1 MNSTSRPFDPL
12 ELKRLEESLRK
23 ELVWLIAEFKIL
35 FKTQIEKNP
44 KNSKKLANEILDYI
58 LENTLVYDN
67 IILYNLFTE
76 TMENI
81 EKMYPDLF

>member
-1 MNSTSRPFDPL
+1 MEVSVNYPQV
-12 ELKRLEESLRK
+12 LEESLRK
-23 ELVWLIAEFKIL
+23 ELEWLIEEFKIL
-35 FKTQIEKNP
+35 FKSKIEIDP
-44 KNSKKLANEILDYI
+44 KNDKKLANEILDFI
-58 LENTLVYDN
+58 LENTLVNDN

>member
-1 MNSTSRPFDPL
+1 MEVS
-12 ELKRLEESLRK
+12 LKYYQILEESLRK
-23 ELVWLIAEFKIL
+23 ELVWLIEEFKIL
-35 FKTQIEKNP
+35 FKSKNEIDP
-44 KNSKKLANEILDYI
+44 NKDKKLANEILDYI
-58 LENTLVYDN
+58 LENTLVSDN

>member
-1 MNSTSRPFDPL
+1 MEVSI
-12 ELKRLEESLRK
+12 KYYQVLEESLRK
-23 ELVWLIAEFKIL
+23 ELVWLIDEFKIL
-35 FKTQIEKNP
+35 FKSKKEIEP
-44 KNSKKLANEILDYI
+44 KKDRKLANEILDYI

>member
-1 MNSTSRPFDPL
+1 MEVSINYNQA
-12 ELKRLEESLRK
+12 LEESLRK
-23 ELVWLIAEFKIL
+23 ELLWLIEEFKIL
-35 FKTQIEKNP
+35 FKSKVEIDP
-44 KNSKKLANEILDYI
+44 KNDKKLANEILDFF

-67 IILYNLFTE
+67 IILYNLFTK

>member
-1 MNSTSRPFDPL
+1 MEVSINYHQV
-12 ELKRLEESLRK
+12 LEESLRK
-23 ELVWLIAEFKIL
+23 ELVWLIEEFKIL
-35 FKTQIEKNP
+35 FKAKIENDP
-44 KNSKKLANEILDYI
+44 KDDKKLANEILDFF